1 MRAILRP
8 GVVAAC
14 FAVALLC
21 PGTVSAATV
30 DVEPSL
36 LTADDLPAGM
46 VSVAIDNPTRFD
58 SDAEAFEANGGL
70 VAMNQIWQ
78 SDDLESRKGVA
89 FLMDFRILF
98 PTAEDAAAYLVDAED
113 ILSEAVPTNLALV
126 EGDAPIGEGLR
137 HYAGTGESSGVT
149 LMFDNYLFR
158 VGPVVVKEFIGSFER
173 DAAANAAI
181 AQAAADRIAALL
193 LESDVPG
200 ASSGPQSSD
209 SPGTIRQWAIGATAS
224 SEYTTTDWSAGQA
237 TGSPNAPGYG
247 QDPVSW
253 APLVDPGEPEWIELT
268 YAVSVVP
275 TAVNIWEAN
284 GAGFVVRVEAWDE
297 AAGDWLTL
305 WHGTDPTP
313 EQLQAF
319 SPPLSATDVATR
331 RIRVTAGE
339 GAAGWPYIDAVELVG
354 TAAP

>member
-1 MRAILRP
+1 MRVILRP

-14 FAVALLC
+14 FAVMLLY
-21 PGTVSAATV
+21 PTISVAAQI

-46 VSVAIDNPTRFD
+46 VSVAIDIPTRFD
-58 SDAEAFEANGGL
+58 SDAEAFEAHGGL

-78 SDDLESRKGVA
+78 SETLESRKGVA

-113 ILSEAVPTNLALV
+113 ILSEAVASNLALV

-137 HYAGTGESSGVT
+137 HYAGKGETSGLT

-181 AQAAADRIAALL
+181 AQTAADRIEALL

-209 SPGTIRQWAIGATAS
+209 SPGTIRQWAVGATAS
-224 SEYTTTDWSAGQA
+224 SEYTPTDYTAAEA
-237 TGSPNAPGYG
+237 TGSPDTPDYG
-247 QDPVSW
+247 DYSTAW
-253 APLVDPGEPEWIELT
+253 APASSD
-268 YAVSVVP
+268 
-275 TAVNIWEAN
+275 
-284 GAGFVVRVEAWDE
+284 
-297 AAGDWLTL
+297 AGDRVAGIDLR
-305 WHGTDPTP
+305 HGGRSDTR
-313 EQLQAF
+313 
-319 SPPLSATDVATR
+319 SPSTR
-331 RIRVTAGE
+331 
-339 GAAGWPYIDAVELVG
+339 AAEPGS
-354 TAAP
+354 